1 MKKWFDFAIV
11 CLYILGAIG
20 GVGFAVAGDSLPC
33 AAGVVMLAIIA
44 FLAVRAITLPGAI
57 EGIKY
62 YLVPDFG
69 KMVEKPIKMFTR

>member
-44 FLAVRAITLPGAI
+44 FPRFKQALKSLG
-57 EGIKY
+57 
-62 YLVPDFG
+62 D
-69 KMVEKPIKMFTR
+69 

>member
-33 AAGVVMLAIIA
+33 AAGVVMLAIKIG
-44 FLAVRAITLPGAI
+44 RASCR
-57 EGIKY
+57 ER
-62 YLVPDFG
+62 V
-69 KMVEKPIKMFTR
+69 